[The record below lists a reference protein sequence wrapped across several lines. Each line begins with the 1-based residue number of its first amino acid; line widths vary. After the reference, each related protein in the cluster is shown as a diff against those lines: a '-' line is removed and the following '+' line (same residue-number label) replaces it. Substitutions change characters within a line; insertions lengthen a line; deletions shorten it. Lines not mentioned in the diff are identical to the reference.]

1 MYVGGTEMSMELL
14 KNDKPMCTSE
24 VENIKFSGSDN
35 ASYLMQRP
43 VIRIKKCH
51 GENCVTEDEINNFVK
66 DKYLRVFVLSK
77 SYDTTNYDPN

>member
-1 MYVGGTEMSMELL
+1 MNIELL
-14 KNDKPMCTSE
+14 KNDKPMCASRAQ
-24 VENIKFSGSDN
+24 NIKFSGSEN

-43 VIRIKKCH
+43 IIAITKCH
-51 GENCVTEDEINNFVK
+51 GENCGTEDEMNNFVQ